1 MPYQYISTHYGD
13 EIVLRSCRH
22 QNEKW
27 CTDKMTYSYQIHAQ
41 GPCAIWDICPKCI
54 SNSNLAKSRLPIT
67 HASVERS
74 LWNFVQSTAV
84 SLPCSEQNFKLIEQ
98 LKRMLWKNEILQDL
112 SSRWLSDVYP
122 ILHSTPVFYW
132 EFIFA
137 MLTMFIRYFVIA
149 ITSINLSNFTSKI
162 SCQNPKLRILPL
174 HGWLVACYQTF

>member
-1 MPYQYISTHYGD
+1 MKSGVLIRWLIHIKSMPRGLVQYGISVRNASQTQISFAHN
-13 EIVLRSCRH
+13 SCFSWTITL
-22 QNEKW
+22 KF
-27 CTDKMTYSYQIHAQ
+27 CT
-41 GPCAIWDICPKCI
+41 
-54 SNSNLAKSRLPIT
+54 
-67 HASVERS
+67 
-74 LWNFVQSTAV
+74 
-84 SLPCSEQNFKLIEQ
+84 EQNFKLIGQ

-174 HGWLVACYQTF
+174 HGWLVAYYQTF